1 MKISNLRLHYDDA
14 ALESRQITLPTISV
28 FKRRLQQILQHL
40 ISGRELQVW
49 TKTDRYGKITWHAYD
64 PVSDRCVV
72 RESEAQMR
80 AWVEERYYN

>member
-14 ALESRQITLPTISV
+14 ALESRQIVLPIISV
-28 FKRRLQQILQHL
+28 FKRRLQQIIQYLT
-40 ISGRELQVW
+40 SGNEVQVW

-72 RESEAQMR
+72 RESESEMR
-80 AWVEERYYN
+80 TWVEERYYS